1 MVIRPADDKMRVL
14 IIRPGALGDT
24 LMLMPAI
31 AQLKA
36 SKVITLVARSP
47 GLHFLRPF
55 VRAGSDY
62 EGPGWHRLYLE
73 RPDQPLPIPRVD
85 RAVAFLNDP
94 EGCVE
99 RNLKSCLPFAPV
111 HLFSPFPPGGER
123 IHVAFYLSLCL
134 EEAGL
139 PVDASRA
146 MEETVRRA
154 LLQTKRPLRKSGF
167 VFHPGSGG
175 HSKNYPPERWVG
187 LVKEIRERFS
197 KDTFTVLLG
206 PAEEHLYPFYRERLT
221 LERVSM
227 VLSPD
232 PEELTGLL
240 QSAALY
246 IGHDSGVTHL
256 SAMLGTPTIA
266 LFKKNA
272 VHQWRPLGPSVITI
286 ENQDLNP
293 HVLSRILKT
302 AEELTTKA
310 PPVSTDTRV
319 NNKPDL

>member
-1 MVIRPADDKMRVL
+1 MKIL

-31 AQLKA
+31 AQLQA
-36 SKVITLVARSP
+36 SAEITLVARSP
-47 GLHFLRPF
+47 GLHYLRPY
-55 VRAGSDY
+55 VRMGIDF

-73 RPDQPLPIPRVD
+73 KPDQPLPIPRVD

-94 EGCVE
+94 EGCVK
-99 RNLKSCLPFAPV
+99 RNLESCLPSAPV
-111 HLFSPFPPGGER
+111 QLFPPFPPGEKR
-123 IHVAFYLSLCL
+123 VHVAFYLSLCL

-146 MEETVRRA
+146 MEEAESRA
-154 LLQTKRPLRKSGF
+154 LLQAKRPLRKSGF

-175 HSKNYPPERWVG
+175 HSKNYPPERWIG
-187 LVKEIRERFS
+187 LVKEIRKNFS
-197 KDTFTVLLG
+197 NDTFTVLLG
-206 PAEEHLYPFYRERLT
+206 PAEEPLYPFYREQLQ

-227 VLSPD
+227 VLSPA

-266 LFKKNA
+266 LFKKSA

-286 ENQDLNP
+286 ENKDLNP
-293 HVLSRILKT
+293 YLLSRILKT

-310 PPVSTDTRV
+310 LPVSTDTRV
-319 NNKPDL
+319 NNKSDL